1 MAIFVEIG
9 NKAEVG
15 RIIGVESRLQIK
27 GCPTVGTG
35 QSRDKDASR
44 GFAQMKKL
52 LICLMIVSVSM
63 FSLTG
68 CGKKTD
74 KKTDKTENKTEKKT

>member
-1 MAIFVEIG
+1 
-9 NKAEVG
+9 
-15 RIIGVESRLQIK
+15 
-27 GCPTVGTG
+27 
-35 QSRDKDASR
+35 
-44 GFAQMKKL
+44 MKKL

-74 KKTDKTENKTEKKT
+74 KKTDNKTKTEAKTKTT

>member
-1 MAIFVEIG
+1 
-9 NKAEVG
+9 
-15 RIIGVESRLQIK
+15 
-27 GCPTVGTG
+27 
-35 QSRDKDASR
+35 
-44 GFAQMKKL
+44 MKKL

-74 KKTDKTENKTEKKT
+74 KKTDDKTTKTEAKTKTT